1 MPHRGGGS
9 CDAGDRRPFSSGDD
23 FQSLVFWITS
33 CVLLIFLNTFFTFRT
48 QPLTIS
54 AILMQILV
62 LPIGRFMAA
71 TLPTDHYN
79 FFGWRFS
86 LNPGPFNMKE
96 YVIITIFANCG
107 VSTGGG
113 DAYSISAIT
122 VLLGYGWAGILRR
135 YLVDP
140 VDMWWPSN
148 FAQVSLF
155 RFISCSLSFF
165 LPSMLRFHKD
175 LGSVLIFSI

>member
-1 MPHRGGGS
+1 
-9 CDAGDRRPFSSGDD
+9 
-23 FQSLVFWITS
+23 
-33 CVLLIFLNTFFTFRT
+33 
-48 QPLTIS
+48 
-54 AILMQILV
+54 
-62 LPIGRFMAA
+62 MAA

-79 FFGWRFS
+79 FLGWRFS

-113 DAYSISAIT
+113 DAYSIGAIT

-140 VDMWWPSN
+140 VDTWWPSN

-175 LGSVLIFSI
+175 LGSVLIFSVQYSLRILQFTKPWTTL